1 MLEGWPFTI
10 YTDHKPLTYE
20 LGKVADGLTARECQQ
35 LSYVVKF
42 TTDIRHVVA
51 DTLSGPLS
59 VAGPDGWQ
67 LAHNMGPDSCQPA
80 QHAGPDS
87 CHLHTIQDRIAA
99 SLHTTLWWFLQTGS
113 CWIMSAL
120 PKTS

>member
-42 TTDIRHVVA
+42 TTDIRHMPGVDNVVVN
-51 DTLSGPLS
+51 TLFRPPP
-59 VAGPDGWQ
+59 VAIP
-67 LAHNMGPDSCQPA
+67 GPDSC
-80 QHAGPDS
+80 
-87 CHLHTIQDRIAA
+87 
-99 SLHTTLWWFLQTGS
+99 
-113 CWIMSAL
+113 
-120 PKTS
+120 